1 MVGRSSG
8 KTRPLAGRNGGEA
21 EAASSPRTDAPPPN
35 GPGWRPDAPTTSA
48 PKPLPHTAAQTSHEP
63 FEHHRCGGDTQR
75 GVQLTVAMLGVGV
88 VLGVDTAGALPTGA
102 GGGKARGM
110 HEVKRATAQHV
121 RTVENQRIGEQQ
133 FEAVSLCRFSTSLFR
148 AVRCWSSVRYS
159 FC

>member
-1 MVGRSSG
+1 MS
-8 KTRPLAGRNGGEA
+8 LY
-21 EAASSPRTDAPPPN
+21 
-35 GPGWRPDAPTTSA
+35 
-48 PKPLPHTAAQTSHEP
+48 AQ
-63 FEHHRCGGDTQR
+63 HRCGGDAQR
-75 GVQLTVAMLGVGV
+75 GVQLTVAMLGGGR

-110 HEVKRATAQHV
+110 HEVKRATAHHV

-133 FEAVSLCRFSTSLFR
+133 FEEARLCRFSTSLFR